1 MLCGQ
6 WSRLAV
12 EGETMRAIRFLAPGI
27 VAGLLGSMVIAA
39 EAPAQ
44 TPRSSV
50 DMPASQGVPQFR
62 DPKTGQIW
70 TPLNVGQRSG
80 PPTPEDLAFD
90 PLGQAVYVKGVVTQ
104 KPSIVP
110 LSSVPITAG
119 PTVPIVNIG
128 DATLSAIPGKRW
140 QVVLY
145 LQNNSANTVVP
156 MITCRFTN
164 SGRLVEETH
173 ALVPAVAAGL
183 RVGMIIYGPKVAL
196 FVDRANCGVKS
207 P

>member
-1 MLCGQ
+1 
-6 WSRLAV
+6 
-12 EGETMRAIRFLAPGI
+12 MRGLRPNTIAI
-27 VAGLLGSMVIAA
+27 LGSLVALMMASAA
-39 EAPAQ
+39 SAQ
-44 TPRSSV
+44 TPRSSI
-50 DMPASQGVPQFR
+50 DMQTSQPVPEFK

-70 TPLNVGQRSG
+70 TPLNVGLQSG
-80 PPTPEDLAFD
+80 PPTPQDLAFD

-104 KPSIVP
+104 RPSIVP

-145 LQNNSANTVVP
+145 LQNNSAAIVVP
-156 MITCRFTN
+156 MLNCRFTN

-173 ALVPAVAAGL
+173 VLVPAVGAGL
-183 RVGMIIYGPKVAL
+183 RVGMIVYGPKVAL
-196 FVDRANCGVKS
+196 FVDRANCSVKS

>member
-1 MLCGQ
+1 MGGL
-6 WSRLAV
+6 RLGAFGFV
-12 EGETMRAIRFLAPGI
+12 GGLAALTM
-27 VAGLLGSMVIAA
+27 MAA
-39 EAPAQ
+39 AAPAQ

-50 DMPASQGVPQFR
+50 DMQSTQGVPEFK

-70 TPLNVGQRSG
+70 TPLNVGQQSG
-80 PPTPEDLAFD
+80 RPTPQDLAFD
-90 PLGQAVYVKGVVTQ
+90 PLSQAVYVKGVVTQ
-104 KPSIVP
+104 RPSLVA

-145 LQNNSANTVVP
+145 LQNNSAGTVVP
-156 MITCRFTN
+156 MLTCRFTN

-173 ALVPAVAAGL
+173 VLVPAVGAGL
-183 RVGMIIYGPKVAL
+183 RVGMVVHGPKTDL
-196 FVDRANCGVKS
+196 FVDRANCAVKS

>member
-1 MLCGQ
+1 MSA
-6 WSRLAV
+6 SR
-12 EGETMRAIRFLAPGI
+12 
-27 VAGLLGSMVIAA
+27 AA
-39 EAPAQ
+39 RRRRRTSP
-44 TPRSSV
+44 
-50 DMPASQGVPQFR
+50 
-62 DPKTGQIW
+62 
-70 TPLNVGQRSG
+70 
-80 PPTPEDLAFD
+80 FD

-128 DATLSAIPGKRW
+128 DAALSAIPG
-140 QVVLY
+140 
-145 LQNNSANTVVP
+145 SAGRSCSTCRTTVPTTVVP
-156 MITCRFTN
+156 MLTCRFTN

-173 ALVPAVAAGL
+173 VLVPAVGTGL
-183 RVGMIIYGPKVAL
+183 RVGMVIYGPKTDL

>member
-1 MLCGQ
+1 MRGL
-6 WSRLAV
+6 RLGTFGFLGGLAAL
-12 EGETMRAIRFLAPGI
+12 TM
-27 VAGLLGSMVIAA
+27 MAA
-39 EAPAQ
+39 SAPAQ

-50 DMPASQGVPQFR
+50 DMQTSQPVPQFR

-70 TPLNVGQRSG
+70 TPLNVGQKSG

-104 KPSIVP
+104 RPTLALIG
-110 LSSVPITAG
+110 SVPITAG
-119 PTVPIVNIG
+119 PTVPIVEIDN
-128 DATLSAIPGKRW
+128 ATLSAIPGRRW

-145 LQNNSANTVVP
+145 LQNNSANTVAP
-156 MITCRFTN
+156 LITCRFTN

-173 ALVPAVAAGL
+173 VLVPAVGAGIRAA
-183 RVGMIIYGPKVAL
+183 MIINGPKTDL

>member
-1 MLCGQ
+1 
-6 WSRLAV
+6 
-12 EGETMRAIRFLAPGI
+12 MRAFHFLVVG
-27 VAGLLGSMVIAA
+27 VAAGVFGSAVITA

-50 DMPASQGVPQFR
+50 DMAASQGVPQFR

-70 TPLNVGQRSG
+70 TPLNVGQQSG
-80 PPTPEDLAFD
+80 PPTPQDLAFD

-104 KPSIVP
+104 RPTLALIG
-110 LSSVPITAG
+110 SVPITAG
-119 PTVPIVNIG
+119 PTVPIVEIDN
-128 DATLSAIPGKRW
+128 ATLSAIPGKRW

-145 LQNNSANTVVP
+145 LQNNSASTVAP
-156 MITCRFTN
+156 LITCRFTN

-173 ALVPAVAAGL
+173 VLVPAVGAGVRAA
-183 RVGMIIYGPKVAL
+183 MIVNGPKTDL